1 MKVVNCT
8 KNACSFSPNSVT
20 NINVCKQ
27 KAMQATI
34 FHVRIF
40 IVIYLIHFNNVNIDI
55 LNVFTRI

>member
-8 KNACSFSPNSVT
+8 KNTCSFSSNSVT
-20 NINVCKQ
+20 NIKQ